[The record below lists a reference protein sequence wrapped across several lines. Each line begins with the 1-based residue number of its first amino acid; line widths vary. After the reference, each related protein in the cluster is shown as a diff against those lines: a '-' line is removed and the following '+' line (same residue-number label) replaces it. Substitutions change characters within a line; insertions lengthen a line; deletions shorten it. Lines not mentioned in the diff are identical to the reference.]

1 MKRWANKNVKYTE
14 MKRGNILFIQ
24 NLELTNQQMEKQEE
38 FKAFVDSEIVPAAG
52 HIDQEENMPDSVLQK
67 IIDKGNWGAALP
79 AKYGGA
85 DMDYITY
92 GLWNEEIGR
101 GCASLR
107 NIIGVQ
113 GMVTSSILRWGSQ
126 EQKQYW
132 LPKMSSGELKVSF
145 AITESQIGS
154 DIKNL
159 QTKAQRVGT
168 EYVISGQK
176 KWITFAQKAD
186 VFLVFAQCD
195 GQAVALLVER
205 NTPGLTVR
213 PISGLVGFRGSLL
226 AELSFE
232 ECRVPVDNLV
242 GKVGFGLALVAN
254 NGLTHGRY
262 STAWGA
268 AGLAQA
274 CLNASLDYVN
284 ERKQFDHYLKEHQL
298 IQQMIADMVTNTI
311 AARHL
316 CFRAGQLWD
325 NNEVNA
331 TFATSL
337 AKYFSTVHAFK
348 AAKDAVQ
355 IHGANGCSSEYPVER
370 HMRDAKVM
378 EIVEGSTQIQQV
390 LIAQDAFNMF
400 NN

>member
-1 MKRWANKNVKYTE
+1 M
-14 MKRGNILFIQ
+14 FIH
-24 NLELTNQQMEKQEE
+24 NLELTNEQIEQQAE
-38 FKAFVDSEIVPAAG
+38 FKAFVDSEIVPVAG
-52 HIDQEENMPDSVLQK
+52 QIDQEEMMPDSVLQK
-67 IIDKGNWGAALP
+67 VIDQGNWGAALP

-85 DMDYITY
+85 NMDYITY

-113 GMVTSSILRWGSQ
+113 GMVTSSIMRWGSQ
-126 EQKQYW
+126 DQKQQW
-132 LPKMSSGELKVSF
+132 LPRMSSGELKVAF
-145 AITESQIGS
+145 AITESQVGS

-159 QTKAQRVGT
+159 QTKAKRVGA
-168 EYVISGQK
+168 EYIINGQK

-186 VFLVFAQCD
+186 VFLVFAQCE
-195 GQAVALLVER
+195 GQAVALLVDR

-213 PISGLVGFRGSLL
+213 PITGLMGFKGSLL
-226 AELSFE
+226 AELIFE
-232 ECRVPVDNLV
+232 ECKVPVDHLI

-254 NGLTHGRY
+254 HGLTHGRY

-268 AGLAQA
+268 VGLAQG
-274 CLNASLDYVN
+274 CLNASLKYVN
-284 ERKQFDHYLKEHQL
+284 ERKQFDHRLKEHQL
-298 IQQMIADMVTNTI
+298 IQQMIANMVTETI
-311 AARHL
+311 AARQL

-325 NNEVNA
+325 KNEVNA

-378 EIVEGSTQIQQV
+378 EIVEGSTQIQQM
-390 LIAQDAFNMF
+390 LIAQDAFNLYQ
-400 NN
+400 N

>member
-1 MKRWANKNVKYTE
+1 M
-14 MKRGNILFIQ
+14 FIE
-24 NLELTNQQMEKQEE
+24 NLELSKQQKEKQEE
-38 FKAFVDSEIVPAAG
+38 FKAFVDSEVVPVAA
-52 HIDQEENMPDSVLQK
+52 HIDQEECVPDSVLQK
-67 IIDKGNWGAALP
+67 IMEKGYWGAPIP
-79 AKYGGA
+79 AAYDGA
-85 DMDYITY
+85 NMDYITY

-101 GCASLR
+101 GCANLR

-132 LPKMSSGELKVSF
+132 LPRMSSGELMAAF

-159 QTKAQRVGT
+159 QTKAQRVGE
-168 EYVISGQK
+168 EYVITGQK
-176 KWITFAQKAD
+176 NWITFAQRAD
-186 VFLVFAQCD
+186 VFLVFAQCE

-205 NTPGLTVR
+205 NTPGLTIL
-213 PISGLVGFRGSLL
+213 PITGMLGFKGSML
-226 AELSFE
+226 AELRFE
-232 ECRVPVDNLV
+232 ECRVPTDNLV
-242 GKVGFGLALVAN
+242 GNVGFGLSLVAN

-268 AGLAQA
+268 VGLAQA
-274 CLNASLDYVN
+274 CLNASLDYVMD
-284 ERKQFDHYLKEHQL
+284 RKQFDHYLKEHQL

-325 NNEVNA
+325 KNEVTA

-337 AKYFSTVHAFK
+337 AKYFSSVHAFK

-355 IHGANGCSSEYPVER
+355 IHGANGCSRNYPVER
-370 HMRDAKVM
+370 YMRDAKIM
-378 EIVEGSTQIQQV
+378 EVVEGSTQIQQV
-390 LIAQDAFNMF
+390 LIAQDAFHLLKN
-400 NN
+400 

>member
-1 MKRWANKNVKYTE
+1 MFNK
-14 MKRGNILFIQ
+14 
-24 NLELTNQQMEKQEE
+24 NLELTNQQLEKQEE
-38 FKAFVDSEIVPAAG
+38 FKALVDTEIVPAAEQVD
-52 HIDQEENMPDSVLQK
+52 HEECMPDAVLQK
-67 IIDKGNWGAALP
+67 IIDKGYWGAAVP

-92 GLWNEEIGR
+92 GLWNEEVGR
-101 GCASLR
+101 GCANLR

-113 GMVTSSILRWGSQ
+113 GMVTSSILRWGSP

-132 LPKMSSGELKVSF
+132 LPKMSSGELMASF

-159 QTKAQRVGT
+159 QTKAQQVGA

-176 KWITFAQKAD
+176 NWITFGQRAN
-186 VFLVFAQCD
+186 VFLVFALCE
-195 GQAVALLVER
+195 GQSVALLVER
-205 NTPGLTVR
+205 NTPGLTIR
-213 PISGLVGFRGSLL
+213 PISGMLGFRGSLL
-226 AELSFE
+226 AELIFE
-232 ECRVPVDNLV
+232 DCRVPIDNLV
-242 GKVGFGLALVAN
+242 GSVGFGLSLVAN

-268 AGLAQA
+268 VGLAQA
-274 CLNASLDYVN
+274 CLNASLDYVM

-325 NNEVNA
+325 NNEVTA

-337 AKYFSTVHAFK
+337 AKYFSSVHAFT

-355 IHGANGCSSEYPVER
+355 IHGANGCSNKYPVER
-370 HMRDAKVM
+370 YMRDAKIM
-378 EIVEGSTQIQQV
+378 EVVEGSTQIQQV
-390 LIAQDAFNMF
+390 LIAQDAFHFFQN
-400 NN
+400 

>member
-1 MKRWANKNVKYTE
+1 MFNK
-14 MKRGNILFIQ
+14 
-24 NLELTNQQMEKQEE
+24 NLELTNQQLEKQEE
-38 FKAFVDSEIVPAAG
+38 FKALVDTEIVPAAEQVD
-52 HIDQEENMPDSVLQK
+52 HEECMPDAVLQK
-67 IIDKGNWGAALP
+67 IIDKGYWGAAVP

-92 GLWNEEIGR
+92 GLWNEEVGR
-101 GCASLR
+101 GCANLR

-113 GMVTSSILRWGSQ
+113 GMVTSSILRRGSP

-132 LPKMSSGELKVSF
+132 LPKMSSGELMASF

-159 QTKAQRVGT
+159 QTKAQQVGA

-176 KWITFAQKAD
+176 NWITFGQRAN
-186 VFLVFAQCD
+186 VFLVFALCEDQS
-195 GQAVALLVER
+195 VALLVER
-205 NTPGLTVR
+205 NTPGLTIR
-213 PISGLVGFRGSLL
+213 PISGMLGFRGSLL
-226 AELSFE
+226 AELIFE
-232 ECRVPVDNLV
+232 DCRVPIDNLV
-242 GKVGFGLALVAN
+242 GSVGFGLSLVAN

-268 AGLAQA
+268 VGLAQA
-274 CLNASLDYVN
+274 CLNASLDYVM

-325 NNEVNA
+325 NNEVTA

-337 AKYFSTVHAFK
+337 AKYFSSVHAFT

-355 IHGANGCSSEYPVER
+355 IHGANGCSNKYPVER
-370 HMRDAKVM
+370 YMRDAKIM
-378 EIVEGSTQIQQV
+378 EVVEGSTQIQQV
-390 LIAQDAFNMF
+390 LIAQDAFHFFQN
-400 NN
+400 

>member
-1 MKRWANKNVKYTE
+1 MLIE
-14 MKRGNILFIQ
+14 
-24 NLELTNQQMEKQEE
+24 NLELTNEQTEKQKE
-38 FKAFVDSEIVPAAG
+38 FKAFVDTDIVPVAG
-52 HIDQEENMPDSVLQK
+52 HIDQEECMPDSVLQK
-67 IIDKGNWGAALP
+67 IIDKGYWGAALP
-79 AKYGGA
+79 AEYGGA
-85 DMDYITY
+85 KMDYITY

-113 GMVTSSILRWGSQ
+113 GMVSSSILRWGSQ

-132 LPKMSSGELKVSF
+132 LPKMSSGELMASF

-159 QTKAQRVGT
+159 QTKAQRVGA

-176 KWITFAQKAD
+176 KWITFGQRAD
-186 VFLVFAQCD
+186 VFLVFAQCE
-195 GQAVALLVER
+195 GQAVALLLEK
-205 NTPGLTVR
+205 NTPGLTIR
-213 PISGLVGFRGSLL
+213 PISGLLGFRGSLL
-226 AELSFE
+226 AELSLE
-232 ECRVPVDNLV
+232 ECRVPIDNLV
-242 GKVGFGLALVAN
+242 GKVGFGLTLVAN

-268 AGLAQA
+268 VGVAEA
-274 CLNASLDYVN
+274 CLNASLDYVG
-284 ERKQFDHYLKEHQL
+284 ERKQFDHYLKEHEL
-298 IQQMIADMVTNTI
+298 IQQMIADMVTNTM

-325 NNEVNA
+325 KNDINA

-337 AKYFSTVHAFK
+337 AKYFSSVHAFK

-355 IHGANGCSSEYPVER
+355 IHGANGCSSEYPVQR
-370 HMRDAKVM
+370 YMRDAKIM

-390 LIAQDAFNMF
+390 LIAQDAFNILKK
-400 NN
+400 